1 MISPLTQTWVHV
13 TPKEKIDGMTTD
25 SIWIQV
31 HGDQ

>member
-13 TPKEKIDGMTTD
+13 APKEKIDGNGD